1 MFITSD
7 PPSPLLWNFPYF
19 LFFFLNPSLSALVCL
34 LVASHCARVHCTPP
48 VVLSLGAGAEAE
60 RLVTRDQF
68 YVWSLM
74 DDYDSRTEIAP
85 IGWIDSSLAL

>member
-19 LFFFLNPSLSALVCL
+19 LFFFNPSHSALVCS

-68 YVWSLM
+68 YVWSLT
-74 DDYDSRTEIAP
+74 DDYGSRTEITP
-85 IGWIDSSLAL
+85 IGRIDSSSAL

>member
-7 PPSPLLWNFPYF
+7 PPSPYYGIFHIFY
-19 LFFFLNPSLSALVCL
+19 FFFNPSLSALVCS

-68 YVWSLM
+68 YVWSLT

-85 IGWIDSSLAL
+85 IGRIDTSSAL

>member
-19 LFFFLNPSLSALVCL
+19 LFFFNPSHSALVCS
-34 LVASHCARVHCTPP
+34 LVASHCTRVHCTPP
-48 VVLSLGAGAEAE
+48 VVLSLGAGAE

-68 YVWSLM
+68 YVWSLP
-74 DDYDSRTEIAP
+74 DDYGSRTEIAP
-85 IGWIDSSLAL
+85 IDRIDSSSAL